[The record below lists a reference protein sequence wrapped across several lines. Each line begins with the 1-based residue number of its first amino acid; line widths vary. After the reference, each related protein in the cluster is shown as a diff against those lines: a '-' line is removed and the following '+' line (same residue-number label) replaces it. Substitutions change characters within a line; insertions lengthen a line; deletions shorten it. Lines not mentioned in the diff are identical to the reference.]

1 MTNRISSVLDWQFRS
16 LIVRSV
22 NRQPASEQG
31 LTILE
36 CLVAIMLIGLT
47 AALLTPPLLIA
58 TASRIQNRRAEQAF
72 QVAQAEVD
80 RITTLVQLGRHR
92 NAILPAV
99 ANVAGDNFSNV
110 LPPTEISQ
118 QMTTPRSEAAACPPD
133 KPVYKNEQIP
143 SNTALK
149 VDVDG
154 DCKPDFLMQVFRTQ
168 GLTSELE
175 QNAQVRDQ
183 RPAQFALGVRVYSIA
198 AEDNLLSG
206 KLARPAKAASL
217 AISSG
222 QGQQA
227 THPLITV
234 YKPISWGERSSTL
247 CTYLDPTVANSI
259 TECTKFEP

>member
-1 MTNRISSVLDWQFRS
+1 MTNRISSVLAWQFRA

-80 RITTLVQLGRHR
+80 RINTLVQLGRHR

-99 ANVAGDNFSNV
+99 ANVAGDNFANV
-110 LPPTEISQ
+110 LPPTQIAQ
-118 QMTTPRSEAAACPPD
+118 LLATPRSSTAPCPDAA
-133 KPVYKNEQIP
+133 YSNQSIP
-143 SNTALK
+143 TTTALP

-154 DCKPDFLMQVFRTQ
+154 DCKADFLMQVFRTQ
-168 GLTSELE
+168 GLTTQLE
-175 QNAQVRDQ
+175 RNKPNVNDR
-183 RPAQFALGVRVYSIA
+183 RPAQFALGVRVYSVTA
-198 AEDNLLSG
+198 RENLLSG
-206 KLARPAKAASL
+206 NLARPIKAASL

-227 THPLITV
+227 THPLITI

-247 CTYLDPTVANSI
+247 CTYLDSTDANSI
-259 TECTKFEP
+259 NECANLQP